1 MPRLRDT
8 LVNRERF
15 GETTISIV
23 RLPKDEEL
31 PFAAEAPPGVIY

>member
-15 GETTISIV
+15 GEITISIV
-23 RLPKDEEL
+23 RLPKAEEW
-31 PFAAEAPPGVIY
+31 PFAAETPPGVIY